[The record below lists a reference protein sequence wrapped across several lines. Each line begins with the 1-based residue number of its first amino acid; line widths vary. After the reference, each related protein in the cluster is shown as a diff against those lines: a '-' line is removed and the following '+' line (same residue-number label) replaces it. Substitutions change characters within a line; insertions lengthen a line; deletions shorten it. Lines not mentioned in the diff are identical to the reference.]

1 MFNSLVAKIGE
12 EPGYT
17 TLPYYPDQ
25 DHESK
30 FRKAGEIFDNDYYGA
45 LLEVLGGGPV
55 DLRLEPEVKEAL
67 ETQKSQME
75 AGISGTFVPVES
87 SNYGGIKY

>member
-12 EPGYT
+12 EPGYK

-25 DHESK
+25 DRESK
-30 FRKAGEIFDNDYYGA
+30 SRKAGDIFDDDYYGA
-45 LLEVLGGGPV
+45 LLEILGGGPV
-55 DLRLEPEVKEAL
+55 DLKLDPAVKEAL

-75 AGISGTFVPVES
+75 HGISGTFVPVES
-87 SNYGGIKY
+87 NYGGIKY